1 MRLSPTAVVTSSL
14 DLIGNTPLVQLGSG
28 EAGGARV
35 LAKLE
40 GANLAGS
47 VKDRPAR
54 GMIEDAE
61 RTGALEPGMTILEAS
76 SGNTGIA
83 LAMIGAVKGYRV
95 KIVAPDNVTSE
106 RYQLLTFYRAEIV
119 PSDGLLGTKGSI
131 EVAAELAASSAQY
144 CWMNQYA
151 NPANPRA
158 HYETTGPEILAA
170 VPYVDALVAG
180 IGSGGTLMGTGRRL
194 RERDPDVSIVGI
206 EPFPGGKLMGLRNV
220 VDDAFIPD
228 VLDLD
233 MLDRRLVVS
242 GAAAL
247 ATVRRQARESGLFLG
262 MSAGAVLWGALRV
275 ARGMD
280 DGTTVVAVLADAG
293 WKYLSTGMW
302 RREGDDLEVEV
313 DDLLDITW

>member
-1 MRLSPTAVVTSSL
+1 MRTLSTSVVLSSL
-14 DLIGNTPLVQLGSG
+14 DLIGNTPLIELRSEDG
-28 EAGGARV
+28 GGARV

-83 LAMIGAVKGYRV
+83 LATIGAVKGYRV
-95 KIVAPDNVTSE
+95 TIVAPDNVTAE
-106 RYQLLTFYRAEIV
+106 RRQLLTFYGAEIV
-119 PSDGLLGTKGSI
+119 PSDGLLGTKRSI
-131 EVAAELAASSAQY
+131 EVAAELAASSGEY
-144 CWMNQYA
+144 CWMNQYS
-151 NPANPRA
+151 NPANPFA
-158 HYETTGPEILAA
+158 HYETTGPEILQA
-170 VPYVDALVAG
+170 VPRVDALVAG

-194 RERDPDVSIVGI
+194 RERDSEMQIIGI

-247 ATVRRQARESGLFLG
+247 ATVRAQARASGLFLG
-262 MSAGAVLWGALRV
+262 MSAGAVLWAALRV
-275 ARGMD
+275 AAAMD
-280 DGTTVVAVLADAG
+280 SGTVVAVLADAG

-302 RREGDDLEVEV
+302 RPPGEDLEVEV
-313 DDLLDITW
+313 EDLLDFTW